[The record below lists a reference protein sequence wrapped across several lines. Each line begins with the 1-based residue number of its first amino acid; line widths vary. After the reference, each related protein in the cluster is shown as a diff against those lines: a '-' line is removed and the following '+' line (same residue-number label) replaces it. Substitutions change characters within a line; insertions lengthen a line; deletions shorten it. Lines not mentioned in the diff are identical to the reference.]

1 MQRMRLAVSILEL
14 QHYTIRFR
22 ESERLRYR
30 LPRMIWRFLIRT
42 SGSRRT
48 PI

>member
-22 ESERLRYR
+22 ESKRLRYR
-30 LPRMIWRFLIRT
+30 LPRLVWRFLIRA

-48 PI
+48 PT